1 VSLTSN
7 RDTYVRYA
15 RLERVIDGDTVDLV
29 VDMGWNLTQL
39 VRFRLL
45 GVDTP
50 ELRSSD
56 PDERRE
62 AAIARDFVFQTLTAW
77 SNLGDG
83 AMHTFPLW
91 VDSRKT
97 GKYGRWLANIGSR
110 GEAENET
117 LNDLLLFEGLAKEY
131 PA

>member
-1 VSLTSN
+1 MSLTSN